1 MMYEYIVATLR
12 DAYCGKDASQ
22 IREHVAIQFNVWG
35 EGHGALYLEIA
46 DGVIHVEPYE
56 YYDRDTIVYT
66 DAETLLAIA
75 AGKVD
80 PVHYGDLYVE
90 GDRSKLEIL
99 RDISMK
105 PAEETAEPESAKK
118 PEKKQEK
125 KPAKRRT
132 AKKKTKSRSGKA
144 AAAGEKVLKTA
155 EEAAKTAKG
164 AAKTAKGAA
173 KTAKETAEEV
183 AGEVAKTAR
192 GAAESVKGRAGT
204 VKEKAGSVKKK
215 AEDVVHSIRKDN

>member
-12 DAYCGKDASQ
+12 DAYCGKDASGVG
-22 IREHVAIQFNVWG
+22 EHVAIQFNVWG

-46 DGVIHVEPYE
+46 DGAIHVEPYE

-66 DAETLLAIA
+66 DAQTLLAIA
-75 AGKVD
+75 AGKID
-80 PVHYGDLYVE
+80 PVTYGDLYVE
-90 GDRSKLEIL
+90 GDRSRLEIL
-99 RDISMK
+99 RDISVKPVEQAKDPETVDEK
-105 PAEETAEPESAKK
+105 PA
-118 PEKKQEK
+118 K
-125 KPAKRRT
+125 KPAKKRT
-132 AKKKTKSRSGKA
+132 TRKKSKSHSSKA

-173 KTAKETAEEV
+173 KTAKEA

-192 GAAESVKGRAGT
+192 GAAESVKEHAGS
-204 VKEKAGSVKKK
+204 VKEKAESVKKK
-215 AEDVVHSIRKDN
+215 AEDVVHSIRKDV